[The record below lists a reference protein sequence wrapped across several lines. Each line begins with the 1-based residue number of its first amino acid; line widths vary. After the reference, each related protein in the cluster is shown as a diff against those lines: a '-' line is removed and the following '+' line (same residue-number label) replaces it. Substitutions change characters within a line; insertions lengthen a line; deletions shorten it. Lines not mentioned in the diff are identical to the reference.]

1 MKTEK
6 RKKTEKNL
14 FTLFFHPF
22 RSKLSASFLR
32 NTIFVLNNSKAMH
45 PVMNSASKIF
55 RLLRFSLLL
64 LFCPA
69 LLSVLAACSY
79 GRPDEAETPAR
90 AETGAETSGA
100 GQEGAAAES
109 AKPAVEITAPLVIPP
124 APDYANPASWVRMG
138 ATESI
143 LPEFEVFYIYP
154 TLFQNKLRPVMDHRF
169 ERIRTK
175 ASDYIGLTFGLLT
188 DPVHPLKLYAPFV
201 RQADY
206 LTVLETDFTA
216 GLGDTLLRYGIED
229 TKTAFLHFM
238 KFFHQPGMPYI
249 LIGHSQGA
257 SDLYELLRTTPEIT
271 PESGFAAAYLAGLP
285 KKTAAEID
293 RDFEGRGIRRAKG
306 GDDTG
311 VILVWNTVSAGAGDN
326 IFTTP
331 GGSVINPVNWKTD
344 STPADLSG
352 SQDTAYYYV
361 SEKEPAGTFKAS
373 LLGSVRAD
381 PARGGLI
388 VDLPGDSQY
397 DASAQMGEGIFH
409 ANDIFFFAAFLRDN
423 MVRRAAAWRA
433 VNTPA
438 D

>member
-1 MKTEK
+1 MTVSFNDPKD
-6 RKKTEKNL
+6 
-14 FTLFFHPF
+14 
-22 RSKLSASFLR
+22 ASM
-32 NTIFVLNNSKAMH
+32 NAASTIR
-45 PVMNSASKIF
+45 
-55 RLLRFSLLL
+55 RLLRASILLL
-64 LFCPA
+64 LCPGVLA
-69 LLSVLAACSY
+69 LAACSY
-79 GRPDEAETPAR
+79 ARTDEPETPAG
-90 AETGAETSGA
+90 AETGAETADA
-100 GQEGAAAES
+100 GQDGAAAE
-109 AKPAVEITAPLVIPP
+109 AVKPAVEITAPLVIPP
-124 APDYANPASWVRMG
+124 APDYSNPASWVKMG
-138 ATESI
+138 VTDSI

-175 ASDYIGLTFGLLT
+175 ASDYIDLTFGLLT

-206 LTVLETDFTA
+206 LTALETDFTA
-216 GLGDTLLRYGIED
+216 DLGDTLLRYGIED
-229 TKTAFLHFM
+229 TKTAFRYFM
-238 KFFHQPGMPYI
+238 DYFHQPGMPYI
-249 LIGHSQGA
+249 LVGHSQGA
-257 SDLYELLRTTPEIT
+257 SDLYELLRTTPEIA

-306 GDDTG
+306 EADSG
-311 VILVWNTVSAGAGDN
+311 VILVWNTVSADAGDN

-344 STPADLSG
+344 GTPADLSG
-352 SQDTAYYYV
+352 AQDTAYYYV

-373 LLGSVRAD
+373 LMGSVRAE
-381 PARGGLI
+381 PARGALI

-397 DASAQMGEGIFH
+397 DASGQMGEGIFH
-409 ANDIFFFAAFLRDN
+409 ANDIFFFAGYLRDN

-433 VNTPA
+433 EHTTT